1 MISRTNAGGGLGKS
15 TLVVQTESGSVV
27 TVSKGTETRNAVGGY
42 GVWAFPGL
50 SAGEWTVKAMKDG
63 MTATKTVTMD
73 GTNSVAVSLVYSK
86 IPAFSYSGDYEIV
99 DDADTP
105 ITTSDGNWKIRFLT
119 SGVFTPTDLRGA
131 ENGIDVFLV
140 GGGSGGKN
148 NKNDYETGS
157 GGGGGKTETV
167 RNFQITAN
175 TAYPITIGAG
185 GSPNKNGGQT
195 IAFGSIVDGGVGK
208 HGGSGGGG
216 IGYAGYSD
224 GGGYDGEYDGGDPEG
239 SLYPGTGQ
247 GTTTRE
253 FGDIG
258 GTLYSAGG
266 GAGDYWNADEETNR
280 ESIKPGDDS
289 AGTGA
294 LSETIAATAGKAN
307 RGGGGGGGSNKK
319 ANAAPGG
326 SGIVIIRNA
335 RGVA

>member
-27 TVSKGTETRNAVGGY
+27 TVSKETETRNAVGGY

-175 TAYPITIGAG
+175 TAYLITIGAG

-253 FGDIG
+253 FGYIG

-266 GAGDYWNADEETNR
+266 GAGHYWNVDEETNR
-280 ESIKPGDDS
+280 ESVKPGDDS

>member
-50 SAGEWTVKAMKDG
+50 SAGEWTVKAVKDG

-239 SLYPGTGQ
+239 ALYPGTGQ

-266 GAGDYWNADEETNR
+266 GAGDYWNVDEETNR
-280 ESIKPGDDS
+280 ESVKPGDDS

-307 RGGGGGGGSNKK
+307 RGGGG
-319 ANAAPGG
+319 
-326 SGIVIIRNA
+326 
-335 RGVA
+335 

>member
-50 SAGEWTVKAMKDG
+50 SAGEWTVKAVRDG

-266 GAGDYWNADEETNR
+266 GAGDYWNVDEETNR
-280 ESIKPGDDS
+280 ESVKPGDDS